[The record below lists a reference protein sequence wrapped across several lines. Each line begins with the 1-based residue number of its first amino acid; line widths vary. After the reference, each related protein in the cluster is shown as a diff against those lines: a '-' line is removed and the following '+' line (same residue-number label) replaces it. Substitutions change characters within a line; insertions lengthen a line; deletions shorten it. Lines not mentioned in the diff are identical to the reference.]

1 LERGLDGGGGRG
13 LRHLLLVISVVIILP
28 EKSLMTLISLTY

>member
-13 LRHLLLVISVVIILP
+13 LRHMLLVISVVIILP